1 LVNSTWQQRIEKERK
16 HAGDQYQ
23 ALQKMFFAEVD
34 VRKETEAMLDELKPS
49 SRKGTKNQQKKPVP
63 SYGIQSQDLPARPK
77 SPLRADELPLPT
89 NRVPLPT
96 TYRVP
101 MPLRSSIPRGPVR
114 KTSYRVRDDTRD
126 GDRTAASTIESAD
139 GGWSNPGDLPNRNA
153 EYGSKS
159 GHSDNPPPH
168 SPLIVQPYEP
178 GTGEFKG
185 KQGSWAQVVGKGVQK
200 GKMKETESR

>member
-1 LVNSTWQQRIEKERK
+1 
-16 HAGDQYQ
+16 
-23 ALQKMFFAEVD
+23 M
-34 VRKETEAMLDELKPS
+34 
-49 SRKGTKNQQKKPVP
+49 
-63 SYGIQSQDLPARPK
+63 
-77 SPLRADELPLPT
+77 
-89 NRVPLPT
+89 
-96 TYRVP
+96 
-101 MPLRSSIPRGPVR
+101 R